1 MHVHR
6 ADLQQVL
13 FKAAVERGVTL
24 RLGCPVIAIDD
35 EHEDDVVVVIR
46 SGERIAADVLVG
58 ADGRSTSNSDA
69 V

>member
-1 MHVHR
+1 M
-6 ADLQQVL
+6 
-13 FKAAVERGVTL
+13 ERGVTL